1 MNFKLIR
8 FFNKRQQKFIF
19 YGIVNVL
26 ITNCFLQLFL
36 LFIST
41 SLSTFLSQQINIF
54 FGLNIYGKKVF
65 KVERIKKRYI
75 IRYLFIAYILW
86 ILNWLLIDKTS
97 SIFLISKNFA
107 AIIVLPFLA
116 ALSYFLQKYIVF
128 RK

>member
-8 FFNKRQQKFIF
+8 LFNKKQQKFIF
-19 YGIVNVL
+19 YGIINVL
-26 ITNCFLQLFL
+26 ITNCFLQFFL

-65 KVERIKKRYI
+65 KVERITKSYI
-75 IRYLFIAYILW
+75 FRYLFIAYILW
-86 ILNWLLIDKTS
+86 ILNWLFIDKVS
-97 SIFLISKNFA
+97 SIFLLSKNLA

-116 ALSYFLQKYIVF
+116 ALSYLLQKYIVF
-128 RK
+128 SK